1 MIVLKLPDLRASF
14 QTFPYGRAVKAFLAS
29 IAVLMFL
36 AGSAS
41 AAGERKKEI
50 KADRSEPIHITA
62 DRLDAYNEQRLVV
75 FSGNAVATQADKVI
89 NADSLHLFY
98 RKDSSDP
105 GKAVKGLGN
114 TGDLEKMEARGN
126 VTITQGER
134 IVTGDHAVF
143 YQDEQK
149 IIVTGNAV
157 LTEAK
162 NIIRGERIVV
172 LMNESRGTV
181 ESGAN
186 KRVTATIYP
195 SEKEKEQ
202 EKEKEKQ

>member
-1 MIVLKLPDLRASF
+1 MSALKMSGLRAC
-14 QTFPYGRAVKAFLAS
+14 FPGARCGRAAGAMIALIAALALLS
-29 IAVLMFL
+29 
-36 AGSAS
+36 GSAW
-41 AAGERKKEI
+41 AAGERKKEM
-50 KADRSEPIHITA
+50 KADKSEPIHITA

-98 RKDSSDP
+98 RKDTSDP
-105 GKAVKGLGN
+105 NQAVKGLGN
-114 TGDLEKMEARGN
+114 TGDLEKMEAKGN

-157 LTEAK
+157 LKEAK
-162 NIIRGERIVV
+162 NVIRGERIVV

-181 ESGAN
+181 ESGEN

-195 SEKEKEQ
+195 TEK
-202 EKEKEKQ
+202 KEKEKP

>member
-1 MIVLKLPDLRASF
+1 MIAWI
-14 QTFPYGRAVKAFLAS
+14 AALA
-29 IAVLMFL
+29 LL
-36 AGSAS
+36 TGSAW
-41 AAGERKKEI
+41 AAGERKKEMG
-50 KADRSEPIHITA
+50 ADKSAPIQITA

-89 NADSLHLFY
+89 NADSLYLFY
-98 RKDSSDP
+98 RKDASDP
-105 GKAVKGLGN
+105 NHAVKGLGN
-114 TGDLEKMEARGN
+114 TGDLEKMEAKGN

-143 YQDEQK
+143 FQDEQK

-157 LTEAK
+157 LKEAK

-181 ESGAN
+181 ESGEN

-195 SEKEKEQ
+195 TEK
-202 EKEKEKQ
+202 KEKEKP